1 MAADDL
7 GDHGRFN
14 DPSLLVM
21 SSLAD
26 GPKHGYRHD
35 QGHPA
40 VRGVLLGPGTLY
52 GALARLQH
60 QGLIEALPADDRRR
74 PYRLSDQGPSCW
86 RPGWRASSGWQRPA
100 FAAWPGSSRRPSQ
113 GPVVVVV
120 VPALVVV
127 VLPRRCRCRP
137 PLPLPVPLPPQSLRS
152 TTQLPVLVS
161 VVPTFPDSTMTPP
174 TSSNARM
181 ATITA

>member
-26 GPKHGYRHD
+26 GPKHGYAMTKDIQRF
-35 QGHPA
+35 A
-40 VRGVLLGPGTLY
+40 GVILGPGTLY

-74 PYRLSDQGPSCW
+74 PYRLSDQGAKLLAMLAAGVDGAGTYPT
-86 RPGWRASSGWQRPA
+86 PFGPRARTAELVRSGLAELRDPDQRLA
-100 FAAWPGSSRRPSQ
+100 REWWARG
-113 GPVVVVV
+113 
-120 VPALVVV
+120 
-127 VLPRRCRCRP
+127 
-137 PLPLPVPLPPQSLRS
+137 LR
-152 TTQLPVLVS
+152 
-161 VVPTFPDSTMTPP
+161 
-174 TSSNARM
+174 
-181 ATITA
+181 